1 MRQGGW
7 LAPAQA
13 RQHHLVTLY
22 LQSGRA
28 TDTDTE

>member
-13 RQHHLVTLY
+13 RQHHLTVTLY
-22 LQSGRA
+22 LQCDGA
-28 TDTDTE
+28 TDTE